1 MSLVADQVSFRDI
14 YSGVDL
20 SFFNLVWFLYFLF
33 FLLVKT
39 FICYITM
46 SRINVIL
53 ICSFFKKD
61 SLFIITI
68 WNFVEINPH
77 TKVKAGHM
85 QSPRPAKL
93 FSTAPR
99 HQLIPN
105 FKNSTNKLRRMVEV
119 KLKSCPVRRRIYA
132 CCILFNRPDLFEAFG
147 I

>member
-1 MSLVADQVSFRDI
+1 
-14 YSGVDL
+14 
-20 SFFNLVWFLYFLF
+20 
-33 FLLVKT
+33 
-39 FICYITM
+39 M

-53 ICSFFKKD
+53 ICSFFKKIRYLLLQ
-61 SLFIITI
+61 SETLSKLIRIRKLKLAI
-68 WNFVEINPH
+68 C
-77 TKVKAGHM
+77 KARGL
-85 QSPRPAKL
+85 KL